1 MFDPQDLLYTNNFI
15 SSDILTDT
23 QLTQGNEYYERFKNY
38 IDNTN
43 NNNETDKYIDN
54 DLDESSPINLNK
66 GLNTKWPIYSNKN
79 HHPMFDTY
87 IKDISENKYKKN
99 ILTKINI
106 DSSNR
111 DISKFTYANKFS
123 LPLNKVFNNV
133 NKIIISDLIMPNVNQ
148 SITNINNNLAWQYTS
163 TQYLISENI
172 DLNIL
177 PVPDLNRQISYS
189 SLPDAT
195 SFNDINQLVYQTSVN
210 SGYYTISNL
219 LQNIKLKT
227 SQILHGTSNN
237 IEQPYVTYDKLQRT
251 PHLFSC
257 FIDPI
262 SSVVRFVNRIE
273 EIKIEAMQSFSPYET
288 DFQNNDIFYY
298 FSSNS
303 NYILDTDYIY
313 VIIPTFDYIT
323 TDINPFPFVIT
334 ELNVPIGDLDNSL
347 INYTEFYDINIY
359 LNNGYTVDELNSI
372 SYYTF
377 IDTLTFTSYVGSNLI
392 TKKYFRFGLKI
403 STGNLNGNNY
413 NKIGNIIKP
422 ISSNNTI
429 FSNSLNNLLAKNGL
443 IDYTFVNSIS
453 KIGRALLFRWIFD
466 LKNNTYIPYEITTSN
481 EKKISLLHILA
492 WPIPNITFN
501 LLTPKSPTNSFR
513 FVHTNY
519 QTDILSSE
527 LLPDVQ
533 YLKLNTI
540 PSQSLNLQYISNDYY
555 FIVNSYIL
563 LKLNFKSTDGIDETG
578 ADSQYIN
585 AASGHNLLYNQVYID
600 DYFFDVGIG
609 EDYTVITSNA
619 QIEVQKKYQTSIFAK
634 VILSNTPGNYDTII
648 SNVINNN
655 SFYTF
660 YNSFIDNLDTV
671 SIEVYDSTLK
681 LITMTTNF
689 SFTLEIHEVKEVLK
703 ETLINTKANNINT
716 TGHFI

>member
-1 MFDPQDLLYTNNFI
+1 MSDPQDLLYTNNFA
-15 SSDILTDT
+15 STDILTET
-23 QLTQGNEYYERFKNY
+23 QLSQGNEYYERFKNY

-43 NNNETDKYIDN
+43 DNDETNKYIDN
-54 DLDESSPINLNK
+54 DLDESSPVNLSN
-66 GLNTKWPIYSNKN
+66 GLNTKWPVYSNKN

-111 DISKFTYANKFS
+111 DISKFTYANKFA

-148 SITNINNNLAWQYTS
+148 SVTNINNNLAWQYAS
-163 TQYLISENI
+163 NQYLISEKI

-177 PVPDLNRQISYS
+177 PVPDSTRQISYS
-189 SLPDAT
+189 SLPN
-195 SFNDINQLVYQTSVN
+195 SVSSNDINQLVYQTSVN
-210 SGYYTISNL
+210 SGYYTILNL
-219 LQNIKLKT
+219 INNIKLKT
-227 SQILHGTSNN
+227 SQILHGTANN

-273 EIKIEAMQSFSPYET
+273 EIKIEAIQSFSPYET
-288 DFQNNDIFYY
+288 DFKNADIFYY

-303 NYILDTDYIY
+303 GYVLDTDYIY
-313 VIIPTFDYIT
+313 VIIPIF
-323 TDINPFPFVIT
+323 DINTSNVNAFPFVIT
-334 ELNVPIGDLDNSL
+334 DLNVPVGDLDQSL

-359 LNNGYTVDELNSI
+359 LNNGYTVNELNSI
-372 SYYTF
+372 SYYKF
-377 IDTLTFTSYVGSNLI
+377 IDTLTFTSYVGTNMI
-392 TKKYFRFGLKI
+392 TKKYLRFGLKI

-413 NKIGNIIKP
+413 NQIGNIIKP
-422 ISSNNTI
+422 ISSNNII
-429 FSNSLNNLLAKNGL
+429 FSNSLNNILATNGL
-443 IDYTFVNSIS
+443 IDYTFVNSVS

-466 LKNNTYIPYEITTSN
+466 LKNDTYITYEISESN
-481 EKKISLLHILA
+481 EKKISLLHVLA
-492 WPIPNITFN
+492 WPIPNITYN
-501 LLTPKSPTNSFR
+501 LLIPKSPTNSFR

-519 QTDILSSE
+519 QTVILSSE

-555 FIVNSYIL
+555 FIANSYIL
-563 LKLNFKSTDGIDETG
+563 LKLNFKSTDGIDEIG
-578 ADSQYIN
+578 SDSQYIN
-585 AASGHNLLYNQVYID
+585 GTSGHNLLYNQVYVD
-600 DYFFDVGIG
+600 DFFFDVGIG
-609 EDYTVITSNA
+609 EDYTAINSSVKI
-619 QIEVQKKYQTSIFAK
+619 QVQKKYQTSIFAK
-634 VILSNTPGNYDTII
+634 IILSNTPGNYDTII
-648 SNVINNN
+648 SNIINNN
-655 SFYTF
+655 SFYNF
-660 YNSFIDNLDTV
+660 YNSFINSLDTV

-681 LITMTTNF
+681 LITMTTDF